1 MSMVHEQLY
10 ASAEMGAVRAQ
21 GYLENVVFSLVR
33 SYSISAQRIAVQ
45 VDAGEIFLNMDESIP
60 CGLIV
65 NELVSNAMKH
75 AFADKNGEIKVSL
88 TMPDDEHRLLRVY
101 DNGCGLPPDLDIR
114 ESKTL
119 GLQLVNTLAEQLG
132 GELTIN
138 CEHGTNVRILFPAG
152 EEKNR

>member
-1 MSMVHEQLY
+1 
-10 ASAEMGAVRAQ
+10 
-21 GYLENVVFSLVR
+21 
-33 SYSISAQRIAVQ
+33 
-45 VDAGEIFLNMDESIP
+45 MDESIP

-138 CEHGTNVRILFPAG
+138 CEHGTNVRILFPEG